1 MSCDIIHL
9 GEEEF
14 ITASEGEDE
23 EEESKPKATPTS
35 SIPASSTKVL
45 VDFMLPKVG
54 MAIKNN
60 SNNALLKN
68 IIYIYIYIVQWTPIK
83 CSIYI

>member
-1 MSCDIIHL
+1 MSYDIIIL

-23 EEESKPKATPTS
+23 EEEESKPKATPTS
-35 SIPASSTKVL
+35 SIPVSSTKVL

-54 MAIKNN
+54 VTTKIIAIM
-60 SNNALLKN
+60 LL
-68 IIYIYIYIVQWTPIK
+68 
-83 CSIYI
+83 